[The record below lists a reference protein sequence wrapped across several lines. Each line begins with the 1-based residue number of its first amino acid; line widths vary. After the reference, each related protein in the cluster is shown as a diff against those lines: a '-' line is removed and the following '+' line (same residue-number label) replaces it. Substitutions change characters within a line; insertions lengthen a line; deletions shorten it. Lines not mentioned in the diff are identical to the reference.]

1 MNVHRGFQKDKTGD
15 RETKREETKDG
26 DGDDRRWRD
35 ERILEIAPCPPP
47 PGTQGA
53 LRGGRKWLV
62 AETE

>member
-35 ERILEIAPCPPP
+35 ERILEIAPCPHPP
-47 PGTQGA
+47 PPRDT
-53 LRGGRKWLV
+53 RSIKRW
-62 AETE
+62 